1 LNTTGL
7 GTFAVIWF
15 GQLISQIG
23 TAMTRFALL
32 IWVYQQTGTATSV
45 ALLGFCSLV
54 PLLVVSPFAGVWVDR
69 HDRRRIMLLA
79 DLGAGAMTAG
89 VLVLYSTDT
98 LRVWHLYV
106 AEALAGAFE
115 AFQVPA
121 YLAATT
127 QLVPSRHYAR
137 AGGLRAVAAFGADS
151 VAPFAAGVVLVW
163 LGIAGVLLVD
173 LATFLV
179 AVTSLAMVSIPR
191 PPQNGAP
198 ARGGGPA
205 AFWMEMSAGGRVI
218 TENAGLLG
226 LMAIYTGLNLFAS
239 LTYFSILPALIL
251 ARSGRNALALAS
263 VQSME
268 GAAAV
273 AGGLVMSIWG
283 GFRRKIHGV
292 LAGAAIS
299 FLLGDLL
306 FALGRDLPV
315 WLLAAFVSAF
325 FFPIIM
331 ASDQAIWQEQ
341 VPPGLQGRVFA
352 IRGTV
357 RRSTMPVGYLLG
369 GVLADRWFE
378 PAMVQGGRLAPVFG
392 GLVGVGTGAGIAVMF
407 LFTAVAGT
415 LMSLAGYAVA
425 AVREVERRK
434 P

>member
-1 LNTTGL
+1 
-7 GTFAVIWF
+7 
-15 GQLISQIG
+15 
-23 TAMTRFALL
+23 
-32 IWVYQQTGTATSV
+32 
-45 ALLGFCSLV
+45 
-54 PLLVVSPFAGVWVDR
+54 
-69 HDRRRIMLLA
+69 
-79 DLGAGAMTAG
+79 
-89 VLVLYSTDT
+89 
-98 LRVWHLYV
+98 
-106 AEALAGAFE
+106 
-115 AFQVPA
+115 
-121 YLAATT
+121 
-127 QLVPSRHYAR
+127 
-137 AGGLRAVAAFGADS
+137 
-151 VAPFAAGVVLVW
+151 
-163 LGIAGVLLVD
+163 
-173 LATFLV
+173 
-179 AVTSLAMVSIPR
+179 
-191 PPQNGAP
+191 
-198 ARGGGPA
+198 
-205 AFWMEMSAGGRVI
+205 MEMSAGGRVI